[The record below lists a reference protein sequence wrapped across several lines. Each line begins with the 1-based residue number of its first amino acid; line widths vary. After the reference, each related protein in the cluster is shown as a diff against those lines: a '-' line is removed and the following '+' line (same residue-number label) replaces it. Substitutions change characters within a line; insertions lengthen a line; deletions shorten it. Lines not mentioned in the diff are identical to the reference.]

1 MKPSQL
7 LQKLKTVATSD
18 ISDNLI
24 KTLWL
29 EKLPES
35 IKNILV
41 VSDENLSKLAVMADK
56 ISDMTPRTEIFATG
70 KSLDCGEAT
79 SSRDQLLLDR
89 IQSLEEQICQL
100 SILHKSRTKER
111 NSFRP
116 KSRSRSRKRFDPKGK
131 YCYFHFRFEDYK
143 ACRKFRLFVK
153 DRTTNLHFLVDSG
166 ADCSIIPATSK
177 NKQPSDYKLFAANGT
192 EIPTY
197 GIKVLNIDLGLRREF
212 LFPFIIAKVSKGIL
226 GADFLNKFNLLIDI
240 RNKQLIDGITNLH
253 VTGPPVYSKARQL
266 DSKKLEIAKQEFK
279 FMLDND
285 ILRPSKSPWA
295 SPLHL
300 VNKKDGSVRPCGDYR
315 RLNAQT
321 IPDRYPIP
329 QFVFPYLDDI
339 LVASETEEH
348 KIHLKLVFDRLQKHG
363 LRVNISKS
371 TLGVTHLEFLGY
383 LITPEGSKPL
393 PEKVDAILSYKLP
406 ETIRDLR
413 TTFLGLINFYRRY
426 LKDAAKNQAILH
438 EYLKGSKKNDKT
450 KILWTE
456 AKENFEKCK
465 QDFAKATLLSFP
477 DPDLQLALF
486 TDASNFAIGSV
497 LQQFEAGNFKPISFF
512 SKKLTDA
519 QKNYSTYD
527 RELLEIYLS
536 VKKFKHLLE
545 GQNFVIYTDHK
556 PITYASLQKNEKASP
571 RQLRHLQYISQFSTN
586 ICHIKGQDNLVAD
599 AFSRIEAITV
609 IDYDTIVDKQTQD
622 AELQQLMRSNSSV
635 KFKSCTLPSG
645 KTLWCDI
652 STSNIRPYIPK
663 QFRIQIFQQ
672 IHGFSHPGIRSTIK
686 LMTEKFIWPNMKQE
700 IREWARTCIPCQ
712 KCKVHRHTKS
722 KFGEYEVPDTRFSV
736 IHIDLIGPLPPSQGM
751 TFCMT
756 CIDRFSCWMEAV
768 PLPHC
773 KAETASKAFYEHWVC
788 RFGVP
793 GKIITDQGRQFE
805 SQLFRSLAAICGAK
819 VAHATSY
826 HPQCNGKVER
836 LHRTLKG
843 AIKAHNNIKWTETLP
858 TILLGLRTALRPDTN
873 HTIAQMVYSSNIR
886 LPGEFF
892 NPSSIQI
899 DPETF
904 VTTLQTIMDELKPT
918 KSSSPKNQ
926 KIFVH
931 KDLKSCTNVF
941 VRVDRVRKVLE
952 PPYDG
957 PFPVKERY
965 EKYFT
970 LTIKNKPVNI
980 SVDRLKPAY
989 LLMTDSIPDKTTV
1002 PCRQSDE
1009 NSAANDTNLLTD
1021 VKPTVSRHGRLVK
1034 KPVRFQD

>member
-79 SSRDQLLLDR
+79 SSRDQLLLNR

-111 NSFRP
+111 NSFHP

-253 VTGPPVYSKARQL
+253 VT
-266 DSKKLEIAKQEFK
+266 
-279 FMLDND
+279 
-285 ILRPSKSPWA
+285 
-295 SPLHL
+295 
-300 VNKKDGSVRPCGDYR
+300 DGSVRPCGDYR

-329 QFVFPYLDDI
+329 RIEDFHHILKGKRIFSKIDLFKAYFQIPIAEEDKEKTAIITPFGLFEFNVMSFGLRNAPSTFQRFINEVLFGLEFVFPYLDDI
-339 LVASETEEH
+339 LVASETEEEH
-348 KIHLKLVFDRLQKHG
+348 KTHLKLVFDLLQKHG

-413 TTFLGLINFYRRY
+413 TFLGLINFYRRY

-438 EYLKGSKKNDKT
+438 EYLKGSRKNDKT

-456 AKENFEKCK
+456 EAKENFEK
-465 QDFAKATLLSFP
+465 
-477 DPDLQLALF
+477 
-486 TDASNFAIGSV
+486 
-497 LQQFEAGNFKPISFF
+497 
-512 SKKLTDA
+512 
-519 QKNYSTYD
+519 Y
-527 RELLEIYLS
+527 
-536 VKKFKHLLE
+536 
-545 GQNFVIYTDHK
+545 HK
-556 PITYASLQKNEKASP
+556 PITYAFHQKNEKASP

-609 IDYDTIVDKQTQD
+609 INYDTIADKQTQD

-663 QFRIQIFQQ
+663 QFRQQIFQQ

-768 PLPHC
+768 PLPDC

-793 GKIITDQGRQFE
+793 GKIVTDQGRQFE

-873 HTIAQMVYSSNIR
+873 HTIAQMVYGSNIR

-892 NPSSIQI
+892 NPPSIQI

-904 VTTLQTIMDELKPT
+904 VTTLQTFMDDLKPT
-918 KSSSPKNQ
+918 KSSPPKNQ

-931 KDLKSCTNVF
+931 KDLKSCTHVF
-941 VRVDRVRKVLE
+941 VRVDRVRKALE
-952 PPYDG
+952 PPYDAHCFKTWKIG
-957 PFPVKERY
+957 KETSLSDDDDEAPF
-965 EKYFT
+965 
-970 LTIKNKPVNI
+970 
-980 SVDRLKPAY
+980 VD
-989 LLMTDSIPDKTTV
+989 
-1002 PCRQSDE
+1002 DE
-1009 NSAANDTNLLTD
+1009 DGDLN
-1021 VKPTVSRHGRLVK
+1021 GEE
-1034 KPVRFQD
+1034 F

>member
-1 MKPSQL
+1 MLNEDSKNLEMSAVSIKIPPFWTDRPENWFYQVEAQFQISRISLEETKFHYLVSQLEPKYVENIWDIVNSKSDMKYTDSKNRLLSLFKESENLRIKRLLTGIELGDMKPSQL

-29 EKLPES
+29 EKLSES
-35 IKNILV
+35 IKNILF

-56 ISDMTPRTEIFATG
+56 ISDMTPKTEIFATG
-70 KSLDCGEAT
+70 KSLDCDEAT
-79 SSRDQLLLDR
+79 SSRDQLLFDR

-116 KSRSRSRKRFDPKGK
+116 KSRSQ
-131 YCYFHFRFEDYK
+131 DYK

-177 NKQPSDYKLFAANGT
+177 NKQPSDYKLFEANGT

-197 GIKVLNIDLGLRREF
+197 GIKVLNIDLGSRREF

-266 DSKKLEIAKQEFK
+266 DPKKLEIAKQEFK

-329 QFVFPYLDDI
+329 RIEDFHHI
-339 LVASETEEH
+339 LKGKRIFSKIDLFKAYFQIPIAEED
-348 KIHLKLVFDRLQKHG
+348 KEKTAIITPFG
-363 LRVNISKS
+363 LFEFNVMSF
-371 TLGVTHLEFLGY
+371 LEFLGY

-413 TTFLGLINFYRRY
+413 TFLGLINFYRRY

-438 EYLKGSKKNDKT
+438 EYLKGSRKNDKT
-450 KILWTE
+450 KILWTEE

-465 QDFAKATLLSFP
+465 QDLANATLLSFP

-497 LQQFEAGNFKPISFF
+497 LQQFEAGNWKPISFF

-527 RELLEIYLS
+527 RELLGIYLS
-536 VKKFKHLLE
+536 AKKFKHLLE
-545 GQNFVIYTDHK
+545 RQNFVIYTDHK
-556 PITYASLQKNEKASP
+556 PITYAFHQKNEKTSP

-609 IDYDTIVDKQTQD
+609 IDYDTIADKQTQD
-622 AELQQLMRSNSSV
+622 AELQQLMKSNSSV
-635 KFKSCTLPSG
+635 NFKSCTLPSG
-645 KTLWCDI
+645 KALWCDI

-663 QFRIQIFQQ
+663 QFRQQIFQQ

-700 IREWARTCIPCQ
+700 IRE
-712 KCKVHRHTKS
+712 
-722 KFGEYEVPDTRFSV
+722 
-736 IHIDLIGPLPPSQGM
+736 
-751 TFCMT
+751 
-756 CIDRFSCWMEAV
+756 
-768 PLPHC
+768 
-773 KAETASKAFYEHWVC
+773 
-788 RFGVP
+788 
-793 GKIITDQGRQFE
+793 
-805 SQLFRSLAAICGAK
+805 
-819 VAHATSY
+819 
-826 HPQCNGKVER
+826 
-836 LHRTLKG
+836 
-843 AIKAHNNIKWTETLP
+843 
-858 TILLGLRTALRPDTN
+858 
-873 HTIAQMVYSSNIR
+873 
-886 LPGEFF
+886 
-892 NPSSIQI
+892 
-899 DPETF
+899 
-904 VTTLQTIMDELKPT
+904 
-918 KSSSPKNQ
+918 
-926 KIFVH
+926 
-931 KDLKSCTNVF
+931 
-941 VRVDRVRKVLE
+941 
-952 PPYDG
+952 
-957 PFPVKERY
+957 
-965 EKYFT
+965 
-970 LTIKNKPVNI
+970 
-980 SVDRLKPAY
+980 
-989 LLMTDSIPDKTTV
+989 
-1002 PCRQSDE
+1002 
-1009 NSAANDTNLLTD
+1009 
-1021 VKPTVSRHGRLVK
+1021 
-1034 KPVRFQD
+1034 